1 MYFRPMKKL
10 VLIAILIALAAPALP
25 TPSFAFQEDQDRA
38 LELRKNRDVIPY
50 GRIVNIAQKEFG
62 GRVVGQKLREV
73 GGVMVYELRI
83 LKPDGKVVQATYN
96 AKTGRLI
103 SQRGGK

>member
-1 MYFRPMKKL
+1 MYFKIMKKL
-10 VLIAILIALAAPALP
+10 ALIGILIALAAPALP
-25 TPSFAFQEDQDRA
+25 SPTYAFQEDQ
-38 LELRKNRDVIPY
+38 DVIPY
-50 GRIVNIAQKEFG
+50 GRIVRIAQEEFG

-73 GGVMVYELRI
+73 GGQMVYELRI
-83 LKPDGKVVQATYN
+83 LKPTGKVVQATYN